1 MTKKEES
8 ANGAQSAVYIN
19 ALELQVETFALLA
32 SRLASLLHPGRDGS
46 ESLLSNMQSKSRSRG
61 KAVAK
66 MEVASSSSS
75 SKAPTGSGK
84 RSKAGKT
91 RARKVVPST
100 KKHKTAKQ
108 MAKQKVYQARHYAK
122 KHGFPIPELPTQEKV
137 A

>member
-8 ANGAQSAVYIN
+8 ANGAQSAVYIH

-32 SRLASLLHPGRDGS
+32 SRLASLLHPGRDGYTS
-46 ESLLSNMQSKSRSRG
+46 EMPSMRGNSRSRG

-75 SKAPTGSGK
+75 SKAPTGKSGS
-84 RSKAGKT
+84 RKASKT
-91 RARKVVPST
+91 RARKVVPSA